1 MNKNNNI
8 IITALVAI
16 IVGGLGFFGGMKYQ
30 QSKQPA
36 IGQFFMRNGGAG
48 GNGANRMNGAFRPID
63 GSIIASDDKS
73 ITVKLQDGSSKIIL
87 IGDNTQI
94 NKADKASKT
103 DLKTGETVAVF
114 GQTNTDGSVT
124 AQNIQL
130 NPILRNN
137 LNPNPTQS
145 NNQ

>member
-1 MNKNNNI
+1 MNKNNNL
-8 IITALVAI
+8 IITVLVAI

-36 IGQFFMRNGGAG
+36 AGQFFMRTGGQG
-48 GNGANRMNGAFRPID
+48 GGGNRMNGAFRPIN
-63 GSIIASDDKS
+63 GSIISSDNKS
-73 ITVKLQDGSSKIIL
+73 ITVKLQDGSSKIVL

-94 NKADKASKT
+94 NKADKATLS
-103 DLKTGETVAVF
+103 DLKTGDTVAVF

-137 LNPNPTQS
+137 PSISPTQT